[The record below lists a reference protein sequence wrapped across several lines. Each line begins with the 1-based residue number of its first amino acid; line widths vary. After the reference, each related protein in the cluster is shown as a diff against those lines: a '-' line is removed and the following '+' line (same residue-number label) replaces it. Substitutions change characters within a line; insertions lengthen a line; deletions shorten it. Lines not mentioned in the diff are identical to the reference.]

1 MSSAAAAGRALGT
14 TTRVVVT
21 QPGALP
27 TVVRLL
33 DEALRAL
40 DRAASRFRDDSEIE
54 ALNRAGSGHV
64 GPVLRD
70 ALTACLR
77 MAAATGG
84 LTDPTIGGAVR
95 AAGYDRRFAELPTW
109 SGHLPAPAPLP
120 WSWRDVQVEPTVSGA
135 WVRVPQGCLLDLGAV
150 AKSWLADEVAQRAVR
165 EVPGG
170 VLVDLGGDLAVAG
183 PPPRGGWLIGLPE
196 ASPLTP
202 AAPPPP
208 PSSVIMEKWW
218 SDTPAE
224 PPLLHDHG
232 SGRGGRTDVVSIR
245 AGGIATSAQD
255 VRRWRTIDGPAHHI
269 IDPRTGLPAVTPWR
283 TVTVHA
289 ATAAEANAA
298 STAAMVLGDDAP
310 AWLAGL
316 GLAARLLPLDGSPAH
331 LVGPWP
337 APTGLAA

>member
-150 AKSWLADEVAQRAVR
+150 AKSWLADHVAQRAVR

-170 VLVDLGGDLAVAG
+170 VLVDLGGDLSVAG

-196 ASPLTP
+196 ASPLAP
-202 AAPPPP
+202 AAPSTP
-208 PSSVIMEKWW
+208 PS
-218 SDTPAE
+218 
-224 PPLLHDHG
+224 
-232 SGRGGRTDVVSIR
+232 SGRGGRTDMVSIR

-269 IDPRTGLPAVTPWR
+269 IDPRTGLPALTPWR